1 MSANKKTVEA
11 YMAAYRVHDH
21 AGVLGTL
28 TDDVEWVLP
37 GAFHKKGK
45 AAFDAEIE
53 NDCFEGR
60 PDIRCHRMTEEGD
73 VVICEGKVKTK
84 PKGQPELW
92 MAFVDVFE
100 FRGGRIAKLTSYLM
114 PLPGETG

>member
-1 MSANKKTVEA
+1 MPDSPNKRTVA
-11 YMAAYRVHDH
+11 QYMAAYRAHDH

-37 GAFHKKGK
+37 GAFHKEGK

-53 NDCFEGR
+53 NDGFEGR

-73 VVICEGKVKTK
+73 VVICEGQVKTK
-84 PKGQPELW
+84 PKGKAELW
-92 MAFVDVFE
+92 LAFCGVFE
-100 FRGGRIAKLTSYLM
+100 FRGGKIAKLTSYLM
-114 PLPGETG
+114 PLEG